1 MGGVTARNWR
11 EAPYRYRME
20 AGKCKKCG
28 KVFFPGRLICS
39 ACGNRE
45 FETIRLPDQGKL
57 LTFTVIRV
65 APDGFGD
72 QAPYAMGIVEVM
84 DNVRFTSQIVDV
96 PLDEI
101 KIGMPV
107 KVEFRKVR
115 DDGHAGI
122 HCYGYKCVPA

>member
-1 MGGVTARNWR
+1 MGGITARNWR
-11 EAPYRYRME
+11 ETPYRYRME

-28 KVFFPGRLICS
+28 KVFFPGRLICN
-39 ACGNRE
+39 ACGHRE
-45 FETIRLPDQGKL
+45 FETINLPDQGKL
-57 LTFTVIRV
+57 LTYTIIRV

-72 QAPYAMGIVEVM
+72 QAPYAMGIIEVE
-84 DNVRFTSQIVDV
+84 DNVRFMSQIVDV
-96 PLDEI
+96 KLDEI

-107 KVEFRKVR
+107 KMEFRKIR